1 MRLSPFFE
9 CKKSFCWRSPFIAY
23 CNSTSTISMIC
34 FVFRVITSTNNV
46 LMCFIDFRSTFPCG
60 ITMFGTPIDNT
71 VSTQTT
77 TRAFHSTSQLSTS
90 CNCRCSTITKTN
102 PLCFAIWRI
111 FRISF
116 LNNQSAKSFANHVV
130 YCIHG
135 FSAFIIFSHNSFSH
149 PFRYIIYISKFYSTN
164 HE

>member
-1 MRLSPFFE
+1 MRLSPFFK
-9 CKKSFCWRSPFIAY
+9 CKESFCWCPPFITY

-46 LMCFIDFRSTFPCG
+46 LICLIDFRSTFPCG
-60 ITMFGTPIDNT
+60 ITMFGTPIDNA

-77 TRAFHSTSQLSTS
+77 TRAFLSTSQLSTS
-90 CNCRCSTITKTN
+90 YNCRCSTITKTN

-111 FRISF
+111 LRISF

-135 FSAFIIFSHNSFSH
+135 FSTFLLYLAITVSHILSD
-149 PFRYIIYISKFYSTN
+149 I
-164 HE
+164 